1 MKKCPECGNPSY
13 DGAPVCGNCGYNF
26 PKPKVKA
33 RRKDSIFENEQSFAP
48 KKESTIS
55 MDPKVDAS
63 KNKNTEKKPSGEQS
77 TLDIIKEK
85 KLIIGIILLITLI
98 VICGIVLTGSHN
110 KSTQSSSG
118 LLEYNANDFAFKYPE
133 NWERTN
139 LSDEE
144 HSDAIF
150 FKYENNTL
158 IEYYNITSS
167 ASSLQEIN
175 QQRINNALFAGD
187 MVELLDNK
195 TIDGTNASNFIV
207 NNADGNFTRYV
218 SVLNDGKLY
227 VFKVTG
233 DSIDSLKTNSIE
245 TVINSAD
252 II

>member
-133 NWERTN
+133 NWV
-139 LSDEE
+139 
-144 HSDAIF
+144 
-150 FKYENNTL
+150 
-158 IEYYNITSS
+158 EYYNITSS